1 MSVPAELE
9 GQLNPANS
17 WEVKLV
23 FNGKE
28 KIVHVPEDCSML
40 EAGENAFDGVNSS
53 CRTGICSTC
62 AAQVV
67 EGQENTLLAVHGL
80 DLEQVAAGF
89 VCACQCFAKGPGVI
103 VKLGMYDEVYELQYG
118 RFEKSYEM
126 KFGGTK
132 PEKPKKKSF
141 LGF

>member
-1 MSVPAELE
+1 MLLVLFLLQLFCSVSALTWHRKSSTLLRNPYKVMMSVPAELE

-17 WEVKLV
+17 WEVKLI

-62 AAQVV
+62 AAQV
-67 EGQENTLLAVHGL
+67 ETER
-80 DLEQVAAGF
+80 
-89 VCACQCFAKGPGVI
+89 KI
-103 VKLGMYDEVYELQYG
+103 
-118 RFEKSYEM
+118 
-126 KFGGTK
+126 
-132 PEKPKKKSF
+132 
-141 LGF
+141 